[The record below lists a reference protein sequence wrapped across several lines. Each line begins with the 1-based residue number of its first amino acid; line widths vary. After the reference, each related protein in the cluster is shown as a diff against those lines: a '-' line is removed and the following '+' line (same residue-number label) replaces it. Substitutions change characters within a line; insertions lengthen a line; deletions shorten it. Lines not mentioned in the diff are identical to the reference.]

1 MDIVKSS
8 IISLYGAQ
16 NSMQGGRPENQDDM
30 GFLDTPLGFLLLIC
44 DGMGGG
50 PGGKTAS
57 YIVKHEVGVALSE
70 CRPET
75 DRMTALKMAIGRAQ
89 EALAQKMREVPSL
102 NGMGST
108 IVALLINKH
117 SAIIAHAG
125 DSRCYRLHGRRC
137 LYRSQDH
144 SLVAELVK
152 RKVMTEEQAR
162 VSPQSNVI
170 TRGLGYVQDNVPEI
184 DEVPYLKG
192 DRFILCTDGIWG
204 IMPHKELLA
213 RFAEKIDIQSLVA
226 NLSAEVDRIG
236 IAAGGHHDNHTIAVI
251 EMGENSALMDVPGW
265 RKKMLFAI
273 PIVIFSVLLSLGI
286 ISLINHFYHKDEP
299 EPTPAN
305 HTSEYVA
312 SNGSAQPSSH
322 VLSVDSPLTAKSLEE
337 KPLESDSLRIL
348 YNQKKNTLKRGED
361 SSIVSKNKSTEEDIY
376 ASSIEKVQK
385 LINRYDSAKVVTAKS
400 VSEAQEKLN
409 HYHDQINSLM
419 NDLLTD
425 SLSSDAR
432 SKAEAIQR
440 VIDNKTTWVIDK
452 PKNGKCGVT
461 GKAKNEMSKQ
471 IERLMELKEIL
482 LNDQQEKQK
491 PQE

>member
-30 GFLDTPLGFLLLIC
+30 GFLDTPLGFLLLVC

-70 CRPET
+70 CSPET
-75 DRMTALKMAIGRAQ
+75 DRSMALKMAIGRAQ

-251 EMGENSALMDVPGW
+251 EMGENSALMDVSGW
-265 RKKMLFAI
+265 RKKMLFAV
-273 PIVIFSVLLSLGI
+273 PIVIFSALFSWGI
-286 ISLINHFYHKDEP
+286 ISLIKYLYNDK
-299 EPTPAN
+299 
-305 HTSEYVA
+305 TSEESTLQV
-312 SNGSAQPSSH
+312 NEEEMLGRDIRPSMQEVTS
-322 VLSVDSPLTAKSLEE
+322 DSLK
-337 KPLESDSLRIL
+337 LESDKKVLKDDDTLTVLDCLIGKELIQDVDSASTNKENNGRI
-348 YNQKKNTLKRGED
+348 N
-361 SSIVSKNKSTEEDIY
+361 
-376 ASSIEKVQK
+376 AIENVQK
-385 LINRYDSAKVVTAKS
+385 MINRYDSAKVVTAKS

>member
-236 IAAGGHHDNHTIAVI
+236 FAAGGHHDNHTIAVI

-273 PIVIFSVLLSLGI
+273 PIVIFSVLFSWGI
-286 ISLINHFYHKDEP
+286 ISLIKYLYNDK
-299 EPTPAN
+299 
-305 HTSEYVA
+305 TSEESTLQV
-312 SNGSAQPSSH
+312 NEEEILGSDIKPSMQE
-322 VLSVDSPLTAKSLEE
+322 VT
-337 KPLESDSLRIL
+337 SDSLKLESGQKISEDDDTLTVLDCLIGKELKQDVDSATTNKENGRI
-348 YNQKKNTLKRGED
+348 NAREN
-361 SSIVSKNKSTEEDIY
+361 
-376 ASSIEKVQK
+376 VQK
-385 LINRYDSAKVVTAKS
+385 MINRYDSAKVVTAKS
-400 VSEAQEKLN
+400 VSEAQERLN
-409 HYHDQINSLM
+409 HYHDQIDSLM
-419 NDLLTD
+419 NDLLSD

-440 VIDNKTTWVIDK
+440 VIGNKTTWVIDK

-461 GKAKNEMSKQ
+461 GKAKNEMGKQ